1 MGSQQNSVKLSNIY
15 SQSLKPFKKVEPG
28 GPFPNSWHQDQSNT
42 KTVNTTR
49 KENYRPIFLINM
61 DSKILNKIF
70 TNRIE
75 TYIQKSVHRDQVSFI
90 LGMQEWVTMYKS
102 INIINT

>member
-1 MGSQQNSVKLSNIY
+1 
-15 SQSLKPFKKVEPG
+15 
-28 GPFPNSWHQDQSNT
+28 
-42 KTVNTTR
+42 
-49 KENYRPIFLINM
+49 M

>member
-1 MGSQQNSVKLSNIY
+1 
-15 SQSLKPFKKVEPG
+15 
-28 GPFPNSWHQDQSNT
+28 
-42 KTVNTTR
+42 
-49 KENYRPIFLINM
+49 M

-75 TYIQKSVHRDQVSFI
+75 TYIKKSVHRDQVSFI

-102 INIINT
+102 INIINTYVDSKTKIT